1 MLKGVQLSLFIG
13 PVVPVPVS
21 QEVLDALTSVSVTS
35 ASGETES
42 GFELQFTLS
51 NKSPIHTLF
60 LLAGGASVPF
70 IRVVIVV
77 TLNASPEVLMDG
89 VMLNSSVAPGSDG
102 AHSTLT
108 IRGKDLTAVMNFID
122 FTGVPYP
129 AMPVVARVLLV
140 LVKYAALG
148 IIPLVI
154 PPIVSDLPIPTERI
168 ERHQGKDLEYIR
180 LLAHRAGYV
189 FYVEPGPEVGM
200 SKAYFGPEIKVGVP
214 QPALNFN
221 MDAHTNVESLQFTFD
236 KETKVMPL
244 VYFLEEKSKL
254 PIGIPIPDIS
264 PLNPP
269 LGLIPPIPPKIQPSS
284 ERVFSS
290 PLQGIMYGL
299 SEASKTADAVT
310 GTGSLNVL
318 RYGRPLKSRQLVG
331 VRGVGL
337 AFDGLYFVSSVTHS
351 IKRGEYKQNFEL
363 KRNGLISTIP
373 RVPV

>member
-13 PVVPVPVS
+13 PAIPVPVS
-21 QEVLDALTSVSVTS
+21 QEVLDALTSVTVTS
-35 ASGETES
+35 ASGESES
-42 GFELQFTLS
+42 GFELQFSLS
-51 NKSPIHTLF
+51 NKSPLQTLF

-89 VMLNSSVAPGSDG
+89 VMLNSSISPGSDG

-108 IRGKDLTAVMNFID
+108 IKGKDLSAVMNYID

-140 LVKYAALG
+140 LVKYAAFG

-189 FYVEPGPEVGM
+189 FYIEPGPEVGM
-200 SKAYFGPEIKVGVP
+200 SKAYFGPEIKIGVP

-221 MDAHTNVESLQFTFD
+221 MDAHTNIESLQFTFD

-254 PIGIPIPDIS
+254 PIAIPIPDIS

-269 LGLIPPIPPKIQPSS
+269 LGLIPPIPPKIQAPSG
-284 ERVFSS
+284 RVFSS

-337 AFDGLYFVSSVTHS
+337 AFDGLYFVSKVTHS
-351 IKRGEYKQNFEL
+351 IKRGEYKQSFEL

-373 RVPV
+373 KVPV